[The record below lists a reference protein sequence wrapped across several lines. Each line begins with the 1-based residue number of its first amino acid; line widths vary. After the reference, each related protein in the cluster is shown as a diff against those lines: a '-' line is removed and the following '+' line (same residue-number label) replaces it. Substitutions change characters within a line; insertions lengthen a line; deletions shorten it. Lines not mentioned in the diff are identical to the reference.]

1 MRELKALDAGV
12 YDVSCLVKGL
22 VGQDGCFPRDDE
34 VVAHHTGG
42 DGMSHSLPLLSAV
55 MLSASWTHDVNSN
68 SAKRVF
74 QSTRVEEFAAFSK
87 TLSLEGDFAW
97 YSSSCREMHPA
108 GSTAMKSASIPRV
121 LTIAGSDSG
130 GGAGIQA
137 DMKACTNLGVFSAS
151 AVTAVTVQN
160 THGVHAI
167 HAVPVNVIRDQ
178 IACVLDDIG
187 ADVVKVRSV
196 CVVGFCQLR
205 SYHIVRARRP
215 GCFSTKRSSS
225 LLPSRFKR
233 RRLFS
238 SSIQSWLRRVEI
250 ACSKTRPTTS

>member
-1 MRELKALDAGV
+1 MRELKVLDAGV
-12 YDVSCLVKGL
+12 YDVSCLIKRIA
-22 VGQDGCFPRDDE
+22 GQNGDFPCAE
-34 VVAHHTGG
+34 VIAHHRGG
-42 DGMSHSLPLLSAV
+42 GGMDHSLPLLSAV
-55 MLSASWTHDVNSN
+55 MLSASWAHGVDSN
-68 SAKRVF
+68 SAMRVF
-74 QSTRVEEFAAFSK
+74 QAIQVEEFAAFSK
-87 TLSLEGDFAW
+87 ALSLEGDFSW
-97 YSSSCREMHPA
+97 YSSSCRDMQPD

-196 CVVGFCQLR
+196 CVVEFCQPR
-205 SYHIVRARRP
+205 
-215 GCFSTKRSSS
+215 
-225 LLPSRFKR
+225 
-233 RRLFS
+233 
-238 SSIQSWLRRVEI
+238 
-250 ACSKTRPTTS
+250 